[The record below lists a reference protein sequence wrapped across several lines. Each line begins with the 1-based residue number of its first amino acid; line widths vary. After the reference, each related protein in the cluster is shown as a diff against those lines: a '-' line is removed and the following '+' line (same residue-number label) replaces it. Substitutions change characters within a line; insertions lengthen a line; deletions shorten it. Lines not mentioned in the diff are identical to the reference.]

1 MSVLTQ
7 VLRETGRGL
16 PPQRV
21 AAVLGVDEGLV
32 QAALDHAERI
42 GLVLRAGGAE
52 TSGRSAAP
60 CGTGCRTATVNP
72 LACAGCPFAR

>member
-1 MSVLTQ
+1 MGVLTQ

-42 GLVLRAGGAE
+42 GLVLRAGGESA
-52 TSGRSAAP
+52 GRSTAP
-60 CGTGCRTATVNP
+60 CGSTCSTVSVNP

>member
-1 MSVLTQ
+1 MSVLAQ
-7 VLRETGRGL
+7 VLHETGRGL
-16 PPQRV
+16 PPARV

-32 QAALDHAERI
+32 LAALDHAERI
-42 GLVLRAGGAE
+42 GLVLRAGGGDGSA
-52 TSGRSAAP
+52 RSSAP

>member
-7 VLRETGRGL
+7 VLRETDRGL
-16 PPQRV
+16 LPRRV

-32 QAALDHAERI
+32 LAALDHAERI
-42 GLVLRAGGAE
+42 GLVVRAGGA
-52 TSGRSAAP
+52 SGAGAAP
-60 CGTGCRTATVNP
+60 CGTGCSTATVNP